1 MRFLTANGIDPS
13 HQVVLTHKLMEV
25 GGGAQKRGDDYFL
38 TRGACRLIAM
48 NGDPSKPEIAGA
60 QAYFVVQTHRMEQED
75 ALSADE
81 KRLQLRERV
90 KTAFR
95 VVSGVAQGAGLSSK
109 KQPLFHD
116 ARYQGLYGMS
126 RRDVLAKKGLQQDDN
141 PFDHAGP
148 LELSANEFQMNVA
161 ADVIQKEGI
170 KGEYNLISKDKAIAH
185 DVRQTMR
192 NSGAT
197 MPENLPT
204 AEPIKDVAKRL
215 RQHRKLAAKALPALS
230 SCLLGDLGAPLW
242 RHIGGALLSA
252 LRAKRLRGR
261 VFAVVNHV
269 VGFIAGGNAHDADG
283 IADNVGG
290 ALLAFRSGWHPGR
303 PPRSQY
309 SVLGCRSRTR

>member
-1 MRFLTANGIDPS
+1 VARKEFVMVQEIEKHPSYIHTIDKLEAIKRQSAQGIDYWMARDINILLGYPTWREFEAVIERARNAMIANGVDPS

-95 VVSGVAQGAGLSSK
+95 VVSGVAQDAGLTSK

-126 RRDVLAKKGLQQDDN
+126 RRDVLLKKGLKQDDN

-170 KGEYNLISKDKAIAH
+170 KGEYNLISKNKAIAQ
-185 DVRQTMR
+185 DIRKTMR

-197 MPENLPT
+197 LPEHLPT
-204 AEPIKDVAKRL
+204 AEPIRQVAKRL
-215 RQHRKLAAKALPALS
+215 KQQKKLTKP
-230 SCLLGDLGAPLW
+230 
-242 RHIGGALLSA
+242 
-252 LRAKRLRGR
+252 
-261 VFAVVNHV
+261 
-269 VGFIAGGNAHDADG
+269 
-283 IADNVGG
+283 
-290 ALLAFRSGWHPGR
+290 
-303 PPRSQY
+303 
-309 SVLGCRSRTR
+309 